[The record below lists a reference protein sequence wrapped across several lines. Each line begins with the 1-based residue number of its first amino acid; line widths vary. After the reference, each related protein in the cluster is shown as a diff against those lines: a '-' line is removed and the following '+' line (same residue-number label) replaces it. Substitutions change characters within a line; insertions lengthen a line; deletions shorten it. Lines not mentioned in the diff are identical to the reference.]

1 MSELLRIILIGDSG
15 VGKSNI
21 VLRYTKNEFSTELN
35 TTTGVENQTKTVTIK
50 NQKIRVQ
57 LWDLAGQERY
67 RSMAKAYYRGT
78 HGVLL
83 VLDVTKKS
91 SFDNI
96 VFWLNEVT
104 EYSNTD
110 MTIML
115 LANKM
120 DISNEQAIS
129 SNELREF
136 AKKNNLFYEEVSA
149 KDGTNIEKA
158 FTILI
163 EEIYRKIQKKTSS
176 SCSGTKK
183 LKSNNKPKS
192 TNSSSCKEKML
203 FLIKR

>member
-1 MSELLRIILIGDSG
+1 MTELLRIILIGDSG

-35 TTTGVENQTKTVTIK
+35 TTTGVENQTKTVTIA

-91 SFDNI
+91 SFDNLI
-96 VFWLNEVT
+96 FWLNEVT

-115 LANKM
+115 LANKT
-120 DISNEQAIS
+120 DISNEQAVP

-163 EEIYRKIQKKTSS
+163 EEIYRKIQKKQAQSAVASKSS
-176 SCSGTKK
+176 SPIIDLRQPTPAKK
-183 LKSNNKPKS
+183 K
-192 TNSSSCKEKML
+192 CCY
-203 FLIKR
+203 

>member
-21 VLRYTKNEFSTELN
+21 VMRYTKNQFNAELT
-35 TTTGVENQTKTVTIK
+35 TTTGVENQTKTVTIG

-91 SFDNI
+91 SFDNLI
-96 VFWLNEVT
+96 FWLNEVT

-115 LANKM
+115 LANKT
-120 DISNEQAIS
+120 DISNEQAVP

-163 EEIYRKIQKKTSS
+163 EEIYRKIQKKQAQSAVA
-176 SCSGTKK
+176 
-183 LKSNNKPKS
+183 PK
-192 TNSSSCKEKML
+192 NSSPIIDLRQPTPAKKKCCY
-203 FLIKR
+203 

>member
-1 MSELLRIILIGDSG
+1 MTELLRIILIGDSG

-35 TTTGVENQTKTVTIK
+35 TTTGVENQTKTVTIA

-91 SFDNI
+91 SFDNLI
-96 VFWLNEVT
+96 FWLNEVT

-115 LANKM
+115 LANKT
-120 DISNEQAIS
+120 DISNEQAVP

-136 AKKNNLFYEEVSA
+136 AKKE
-149 KDGTNIEKA
+149 
-158 FTILI
+158 
-163 EEIYRKIQKKTSS
+163 
-176 SCSGTKK
+176 
-183 LKSNNKPKS
+183 
-192 TNSSSCKEKML
+192 
-203 FLIKR
+203 

>member
-1 MSELLRIILIGDSG
+1 MSELLRIIIIGDSG

-21 VLRYTKNEFSTELN
+21 VMRYTKNQFNAELT
-35 TTTGVENQTKTVTIK
+35 TTTGVENQTKTVTIG

-83 VLDVTKKS
+83 VLDITKKS
-91 SFDNI
+91 SFENLI
-96 VFWLNEVT
+96 FWLNEVN

-120 DISNEQAIS
+120 DISNEQTVPS
-129 SNELREF
+129 SELQEF

-158 FTILI
+158 FTVLI
-163 EEIYRKIQKKTSS
+163 EEIYRKIQKKQAQTSGAS
-176 SCSGTKK
+176 K
-183 LKSNNKPKS
+183 
-192 TNSSSCKEKML
+192 NSSPIIDLRQPIPAKKKCCY
-203 FLIKR
+203 

>member
-1 MSELLRIILIGDSG
+1 MSELLRIIIIGDSG

-21 VLRYTKNEFSTELN
+21 VMRYTKNQFNAELT
-35 TTTGVENQTKTVTIK
+35 TTTGVENQTKTVTIG

-78 HGVLL
+78 HGVFLL
-83 VLDVTKKS
+83 VLDITKKS
-91 SFDNI
+91 SFENLI
-96 VFWLNEVT
+96 FWLNEVN

-120 DISNEQAIS
+120 DISNEQTVPS
-129 SNELREF
+129 SELQEF

-158 FTILI
+158 FTVLI
-163 EEIYRKIQKKTSS
+163 EEIYRKIQKKQAQTSGAS
-176 SCSGTKK
+176 K
-183 LKSNNKPKS
+183 
-192 TNSSSCKEKML
+192 NSSPIIDLRQPIPAKKKCCY
-203 FLIKR
+203 

>member
-1 MSELLRIILIGDSG
+1 MLP
-15 VGKSNI
+15 
-21 VLRYTKNEFSTELN
+21 
-35 TTTGVENQTKTVTIK
+35 
-50 NQKIRVQ
+50 
-57 LWDLAGQERY
+57 
-67 RSMAKAYYRGT
+67 
-78 HGVLL
+78 
-83 VLDVTKKS
+83 KKS

-163 EEIYRKIQKKTSS
+163 EEIYRKIQKKQAQAAVAPKSS
-176 SCSGTKK
+176 SPIINLSQPTPPPAKKKCCS
-183 LKSNNKPKS
+183 
-192 TNSSSCKEKML
+192 
-203 FLIKR
+203 